1 MSSQKA
7 LPSRTADAT
16 QGLSQAAKTI
26 KFAENNWTDKLRKRE
41 LIGAKFVC

>member
-26 KFAENNWTDKLRKRE
+26 KFAENNWTGLDWTDKLRKR
-41 LIGAKFVC
+41 